1 MSRAVPWPV
10 MSKARVGMGA
20 VSGTMLLVVGLL
32 AGVSV
37 GGCCQSRGSST
48 SDATP
53 AAGTTTAAATTAGGM
68 AGTKAPPVAATA
80 VAGADAKGVPP
91 IPEGRSAPPTL
102 AEWSAVSDVNQA
114 GPNAKPRDC
123 EIKIVREWMKI
134 HCDGNVRSTE
144 KEEGL
149 GKQGSDYFRAMT
161 PGKMADYVVRLR
173 KGNAIKM
180 RILRSPQSATVF
192 VNWAGNTDRPGTIVM
207 NIFAG

>member
-1 MSRAVPWPV
+1 MV
-10 MSKARVGMGA
+10 
-20 VSGTMLLVVGLL
+20 LVVGLL
-32 AGVSV
+32 AGVSA
-37 GGCCQSRGSST
+37 GGCCQSRSSGT
-48 SDATP
+48 ESTP
-53 AAGTTTAAATTAGGM
+53 ATAGTAAGLATTAGGM
-68 AGTKAPPVAATA
+68 AGSKAPPVAPDA
-80 VAGADAKGVPP
+80 VPGADAKGVPP

-149 GKQGSDYFRAMT
+149 GKVGSDYFRALT